1 MPEHRGVIAP
11 TTEERP
17 DLEKQA
23 LSQLAVKA
31 LEDLKAQNVVC
42 LNVEELTQI
51 TDYMVIATGNSTTH
65 IKALADEVERQV
77 KEAGAAVVGTEGRVP
92 GEWILVDLGAVIVH
106 IMTATTRALYSL
118 EDLWNFNS
126 SDISA
131 GKGRSE
137 S

>member
-1 MPEHRGVIAP
+1 M
-11 TTEERP
+11 
-17 DLEKQA
+17 EKQA

-31 LEDLKAQNVVC
+31 LEDIKAHNIVC

-65 IKALADEVERQV
+65 VKSLADEVERQV
-77 KEAGAAVVGTEGRVP
+77 RAAGAPVVGVEGRLP

-106 IMTATTRALYSL
+106 IMLAPIRALYSL

-126 SDISA
+126 ADVVAKTSRNDN
-131 GKGRSE
+131 KNSE
-137 S
+137 T

>member
-1 MPEHRGVIAP
+1 
-11 TTEERP
+11 
-17 DLEKQA
+17 LEKQA

-31 LEDLKAQNVVC
+31 LEDIKAHNIVC

-65 IKALADEVERQV
+65 VKSLADEVERQV
-77 KEAGAAVVGTEGRVP
+77 RAAGAPVVGVEGRLP

-106 IMTATTRALYSL
+106 IMLAPIRALYSL

-126 SDISA
+126 ADVVAKTSSN
-131 GKGRSE
+131 GNKNSE
-137 S
+137 T